1 MVEITP
7 VSINSIGWKTY
18 IYFAIFN
25 FFFIPLIW
33 FFYPETR
40 NLSLEQID
48 KLFTGD
54 KVMLHWHPSM
64 GSIAGAEHSPETG
77 SAKKDHLSE
86 QEVIDVDLATKT

>member
-18 IYFAIFN
+18 IYFAVFN

-33 FFYPETR
+33 FLYPETQ

-48 KLFTGD
+48 KMFTGD

-64 GSIAGAEHSPETG
+64 GSIAGAEHSEETG
-77 SAKKDHLSE
+77 SEKKDQLSD
-86 QEVIDVDLATKT
+86 QEVNHIDIKAKA